1 MKITGIF
8 VGFPGLGR
16 VVPKVN
22 VNRNQKYS
30 ENGNMLYSV
39 FGNITYS
46 IFGNNNTV
54 NSEQK

>member
-1 MKITGIF
+1 
-8 VGFPGLGR
+8 
-16 VVPKVN
+16 
-22 VNRNQKYS
+22 
-30 ENGNMLYSV
+30 MLYSV